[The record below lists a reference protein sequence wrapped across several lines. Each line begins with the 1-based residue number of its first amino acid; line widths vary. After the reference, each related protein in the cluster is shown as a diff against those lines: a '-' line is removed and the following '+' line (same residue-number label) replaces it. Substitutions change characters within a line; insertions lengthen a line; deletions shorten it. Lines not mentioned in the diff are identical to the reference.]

1 MKITAISSDV
11 NLQRY
16 GYKHTRLI
24 EGKLSKNLRNLIKAS
39 IDYYNYHFYYM
50 LKYDYSKLKQFD
62 AIVFTTP
69 PKIPFYIG
77 AMFTG
82 SVYPFLLV
90 AESYQIPVFT
100 FHAIGSKNFFYTTN
114 KKSTSFNST
123 SDFSEIVNELG
134 LTKDSSVLLVHPAEN
149 TPFLDCNPIDA
160 IQFFKEYYENH

>member
-1 MKITAISSDV
+1 MKITAISSDA

-39 IDYYNYHFYYM
+39 IARYQYHFYYM
-50 LKYDYSKLKQFD
+50 IKYDYSKLKQFD
-62 AIVFTTP
+62 TIILTTP
-69 PKIPFYIG
+69 PNMPNYSG

-90 AESYQIPVFT
+90 AEAYQIPVIT
-100 FHAIGSKNFFYTTN
+100 FHAIGSRNFFYTTN
-114 KKSTSFNST
+114 KKSTRFSST
-123 SDFSEIVNELG
+123 TDFSEIVNELG